1 MVAVLVGFM
10 GAGKTT
16 VGHIVAERLGQPFV
30 DSDVLIEQRLGRS
43 IRDIFVTEGETYFR
57 ELEHATVAELVR
69 GEEAVIAL
77 GGGAVEDPRTRAVL
91 RNARVIYLR
100 VGYDE
105 AMSRV
110 QGDEYRPMLH
120 RPDLDGLYKKRLP
133 VYEDLSVLTIDTDGR
148 RPDAIAR
155 EVLAELT
162 RLPTLPPNSS
172 SVFVTPVGGTYYA
185 HVGRGLTGHIGALL
199 PALPEVERGL
209 IIESAGDEA
218 VAARVADGFEAAGIP
233 VHRVALPDTQASKTF
248 QAAEYLANEFAE
260 HALHRDDLV
269 IAVGGEAIGDIAGFA
284 AATFNRGM
292 RLALVPTTLAAQ
304 ADSAVGG
311 KNAINLG
318 LGRNLVGTIHQPVV
332 VISDIEVACANAG
345 RGFKAG
351 LAEIA
356 KHALI
361 SPSDLLAYLQ
371 GARQAIVDRDPDAV
385 CAAATRSVEIKAD
398 IVSRDER
405 ERGDRLFLNYGH
417 TFAHAIELVRDST
430 ADDQGESVALGMMAA
445 AYLAFRQGRIPASVV
460 DQHRSLI
467 AGLGLPVS
475 GEFNLQDLQQA
486 WMRDKKYR
494 HGTRF
499 VVLNALGR
507 PESGVTA
514 DDATLDQVLQ
524 DLAHSKSLY
533 RTVRA

>member
-1 MVAVLVGFM
+1 M
-10 GAGKTT
+10 
-16 VGHIVAERLGQPFV
+16 
-30 DSDVLIEQRLGRS
+30 
-43 IRDIFVTEGETYFR
+43 
-57 ELEHATVAELVR
+57 
-69 GEEAVIAL
+69 
-77 GGGAVEDPRTRAVL
+77 
-91 RNARVIYLR
+91 
-100 VGYDE
+100 
-105 AMSRV
+105 
-110 QGDEYRPMLH
+110 
-120 RPDLDGLYKKRLP
+120 
-133 VYEDLSVLTIDTDGR
+133 
-148 RPDAIAR
+148 
-155 EVLAELT
+155 
-162 RLPTLPPNSS
+162 
-172 SVFVTPVGGTYYA
+172 
-185 HVGRGLTGHIGALL
+185 
-199 PALPEVERGL
+199 
-209 IIESAGDEA
+209 
-218 VAARVADGFEAAGIP
+218 
-233 VHRVALPDTQASKTF
+233 
-248 QAAEYLANEFAE
+248 
-260 HALHRDDLV
+260 HRDDLV
-269 IAVGGEAIGDIAGFA
+269 IAVGGEATGDIAGFV

-361 SPSDLLAYLQ
+361 SPSDLLGYLQ
-371 GARQAIVDRDPDAV
+371 GARAEVVGRDPDAV

-417 TFAHAIELVRDST
+417 TFAHAIELVRDTT

-445 AYLAFRQGRIPASVV
+445 AYLAFRQGRIPESVV
-460 DQHRSLI
+460 DQHRQLI

-475 GEFNLQDLQQA
+475 GEFKLQDLQQA

-494 HGTRF
+494 HGIRF

-514 DDATLDQVLQ
+514 DEATLEQVLT
-524 DLAHSKSLY
+524 DLAKPKSLS
-533 RTVRA
+533 RTDPAWPPRPRSPPSAPTFTRSDLQPADRPSSEHDGGHPTSPLTHRGSPNHTGRHPRRRPCAPCDNSKKRPPPSAPRRVRGSLCTPGCTQRSTIFVFQAPAHADGRDQANWRSGSSIGAPVSRLARVDMV

>member
-43 IRDIFVTEGETYFR
+43 IRDVFRTEGEAYFR
-57 ELEHATVAELVR
+57 ELEHATVADLVR
-69 GEEAVIAL
+69 GQEAVIAL
-77 GGGAVEDPRTRAVL
+77 GGGAVEDPRTRAAL

-100 VGYDE
+100 VDYAE

-120 RPDLDGLYKKRLP
+120 RPDLDEVYRRRLP
-133 VYEDLSVLTIDTDGR
+133 VYEDLSLLTIDTDGR

-155 EVLAELT
+155 EVLTELA

-172 SVFVTPVGGTYYA
+172 SVFVTPVGGTYFA
-185 HVGRGLTGHIGALL
+185 HVGRALTSHVGSLL
-199 PALPEVERGL
+199 PDLPEAERAL
-209 IIESAGDEA
+209 IIESTEDEA
-218 VAARVADGFEAAGIP
+218 VAARVAEGFAEVGIG
-233 VHRVALPDTQASKTF
+233 VQRVALPDTEAAKTF
-248 QAAEYLANEFAE
+248 SSAEYLAN
-260 HALHRDDLV
+260 ALADYAMHRDDLV
-269 IAVGGEAIGDIAGFA
+269 VAVGGEAIGDLAGFA

-292 RLALVPTTLAAQ
+292 RLCLVPTTLAAQ

-332 VISDIEVACANAG
+332 VISDTEVACGNAG
-345 RGFKAG
+345 RGYKAG

-361 SPSDLLAYLQ
+361 SPSDLLGYLQ
-371 GARQAIVDRDPDAV
+371 EARQPIVEGDPDAV
-385 CAAATRSVEIKAD
+385 CAAVTRSVEIKAD

-405 ERGDRLFLNYGH
+405 EQGDRLFLNYGH
-417 TFAHAIELVRDST
+417 TFAHAIELVRGTT
-430 ADDQGESVALGMMAA
+430 ADDQGAAVALGLMAA
-445 AYLAFRQGRIPASVV
+445 AYLAFRQGRIPAAVV
-460 DQHRSLI
+460 DEHRRLLT
-467 AGLGLPVS
+467 GLGLPVT
-475 GEFNLQDLQQA
+475 GEFKLCDLEQA
-486 WMRDKKYR
+486 WIRDKKYR
-494 HGTRF
+494 HGVRF

-514 DDATLDQVLQ
+514 DEATLEQVLL
-524 DLAHSKSLY
+524 DLAKSKSLY
-533 RTVRA
+533 RTDRA

>member
-16 VGHIVAERLGQPFV
+16 VGHILAERLGQPFI

-43 IRDIFVTEGETYFR
+43 IRDIFATEGETYFR
-57 ELEHATVAELVR
+57 ELEHATVADLVR
-69 GEEAVIAL
+69 GQEAVIAL

-100 VGYDE
+100 VDYKE
-105 AMSRV
+105 ALARV
-110 QGDEYRPMLH
+110 QGDQYRPMLH
-120 RPDLDGLYKKRLP
+120 RPDLDEVYRRRLP
-133 VYEDLSVLTIDTDGR
+133 VYEDLSLLTIDTDGR
-148 RPDAIAR
+148 RPDEIAR
-155 EVLAELT
+155 AVLAELT

-172 SVFVTPVGGTYYA
+172 SVFVSPVGGTYYA
-185 HVGRGLTGHIGALL
+185 HVGRGLTGHAGALL

-209 IIESAGDEA
+209 IIEATEDEA
-218 VAARVADGFEAAGIP
+218 VAARVADGLAGVGIP

-248 QAAEYLANEFAE
+248 RSAERLANAFAD
-260 HALHRDDLV
+260 HALHKNDLV
-269 IAVGGEAIGDIAGFA
+269 IAVGGEAIGDIAGFV

-292 RLALVPTTLAAQ
+292 PLCLVPTTLAAQ

-332 VISDIEVACANAG
+332 VISDIEVACATPG

-361 SPSDLLAYLQ
+361 SPSDLLGYLQ
-371 GARQAIVDRDPDAV
+371 GARRPIVDRDPDAV

-417 TFAHAIELVRDST
+417 TFAHAIELVRDTT
-430 ADDQGESVALGMMAA
+430 ADDQGESVALGLMAA
-445 AYLAFRQGRIPASVV
+445 AYLAFRQGRIPESVV
-460 DQHRSLI
+460 DQHRRLI
-467 AGLGLPVS
+467 VGLGLPVS
-475 GEFNLQDLQQA
+475 GEFRLQDLQQA

-494 HGTRF
+494 RGIRF

-514 DDATLDQVLQ
+514 DEATLELVLG
-524 DLAHSKSLY
+524 DLAGH
-533 RTVRA
+533 

>member
-30 DSDVLIEQRLGRS
+30 DSDVLIEQRLGRN
-43 IRDIFVTEGETYFR
+43 IREIFATEGETYFR
-57 ELEHATVAELVR
+57 ELEHATVADLVR
-69 GEEAVIAL
+69 GRDAVIAL
-77 GGGAVEDPRTRAVL
+77 GGGAVEDPRTRALL

-100 VGYDE
+100 VDYDE

-120 RPDLDGLYKKRLP
+120 RPDLDQVYKRRLP

-162 RLPTLPPNSS
+162 RLPTLPGGSS

-185 HVGRGLTGHIGALL
+185 HVGPGLTGRVDSLL
-199 PALPEVERGL
+199 PALPEVERGM
-209 IIESAGDEA
+209 IIEASEDEG
-218 VAARVADGFEAAGIP
+218 VAARVAEGFAAAGIG
-233 VHRVALPDTQASKTF
+233 VHRIALPDTQASKTF
-248 QAAEYLANEFAE
+248 ASAEYLADAFAD
-260 HALHRDDLV
+260 HAIHRDDLV
-269 IAVGGEAIGDIAGFA
+269 IAVGGEAICDIAGFV

-292 RLALVPTTLAAQ
+292 RLCLVPTTLAAQ

-345 RGFKAG
+345 RGFKSG

-361 SPSDLLAYLQ
+361 SPSDLLGYLH
-371 GARQAIVDRDPDAV
+371 GARGPIISRDPDAV

-405 ERGDRLFLNYGH
+405 EQGDRLFLNYGH
-417 TFAHAIELVRDST
+417 TFAHAIELVRDSA

-460 DQHRSLI
+460 DQHRQII
-467 AGLGLPVS
+467 AGLGLPVR
-475 GEFNLQDLQQA
+475 GEFKLQDMQQA
-486 WMRDKKYR
+486 WVRDKKYR
-494 HGTRF
+494 HGIRF
-499 VVLNALGR
+499 VVLNSLGR

-514 DDATLDQVLQ
+514 DEATLELVLS
-524 DLAHSKSLY
+524 DLASH
-533 RTVRA
+533 